1 MPNVVKKDKMFE
13 AFNPQKIS
21 ASCLKAGATQQQ
33 AQEIADMITAQVNHT
48 DMPTRLIRQA
58 VIKELEKRN
67 PDAARNFAEYNKWS
81 AQRIVV
87 RNSYL

>member
-33 AQEIADMITAQVNHT
+33 AQEIADLITAQVNHT

-58 VIKELEKRN
+58 VIKELEKLN
-67 PDAARNFAEYNKWS
+67 PEAAYNYTNHEKWA
-81 AQRIVV
+81 AQKIVV